1 MSDIRHDNFWVF
13 FPATG
18 QRYPIRYQQTSDQY
32 EVELP
37 AGVYGGD
44 LLADL
49 KRELK
54 ADFNNNVRIT
64 KNAMV

>member
-1 MSDIRHDNFWVF
+1 MSDIRQDNFFVL

-18 QRYPIRYQQTSDQY
+18 QKYPIRFMNTSDQY

-54 ADFNNNVRIT
+54 ADFDNYVRIV
-64 KNAMV
+64 K

>member
-1 MSDIRHDNFWVF
+1 MSDIRQNNFFVL

-18 QRYPIRYQQTSDQY
+18 QKFPIRFMNTSDQY

-44 LLADL
+44 LLSDL

-54 ADFNNNVRIT
+54 ADFDKHARIT
-64 KNAMV
+64 K